1 MDSGVVFSGIFGNCC
16 SSPTSRRPTP
26 YFSRLSLLHPKLSA
40 HSTNADSPDPVGDW
54 LANPATLQAAQKCGL
69 FQAAAAKLKHVQ
81 PDERATS
88 APALPTMPPSR
99 EPPPRKTPTEHW
111 GQAAVTL
118 PRPIRRT
125 TQPNRE
131 PPPRKTPTERCGQ
144 AAGTLPARSAGQRRR
159 RNPNNSGFRRPS
171 ARAPRHQRTRS
182 VRPMRSTVV
191 DLMPFMRQM
200 LLTVVPYLRA
210 RAPSVS
216 PERILW

>member
-81 PDERATS
+81 SEKRATS
-88 APALPTMPPSR
+88 APALPTTQPNREPSPREAPTERCGQAAVTLPRPIRRTTQPNR

-125 TQPNRE
+125 TQAAEPEQLRI
-131 PPPRKTPTERCGQ
+131 PPPKCEGS
-144 AAGTLPARSAGQRRR
+144 AASAHTQRAADAEHR
-159 RNPNNSGFRRPS
+159 G
-171 ARAPRHQRTRS
+171 
-182 VRPMRSTVV
+182 
-191 DLMPFMRQM
+191 
-200 LLTVVPYLRA
+200 
-210 RAPSVS
+210 
-216 PERILW
+216 

>member
-131 PPPRKTPTERCGQ
+131 PPPREAPTARCGQ
-144 AAGTLPARSAGQRRR
+144 AA
-159 RNPNNSGFRRPS
+159 
-171 ARAPRHQRTRS
+171 
-182 VRPMRSTVV
+182 
-191 DLMPFMRQM
+191 
-200 LLTVVPYLRA
+200 
-210 RAPSVS
+210 VS
-216 PERILW
+216 PLPDLPDNAGGGTRTTPDSAAQVRGLRGISAHAACGRCGAPWWI

>member
-144 AAGTLPARSAGQRRR
+144 AAVTLPRPTRRTTQAAEPEQLRIPPPKCEGSAASAHTQRAADAEHR
-159 RNPNNSGFRRPS
+159 G
-171 ARAPRHQRTRS
+171 
-182 VRPMRSTVV
+182 
-191 DLMPFMRQM
+191 
-200 LLTVVPYLRA
+200 
-210 RAPSVS
+210 
-216 PERILW
+216 